1 VRADKGRII
10 QVISNLLDNAIK
22 FTEEG
27 IIYVNLDKKANENE
41 IVVSI
46 VDNGIGISSDI
57 EPLLFTKFMTKA
69 NKGTGLGLY
78 ISKSIIDAHG
88 GTIWAENNKKGKG
101 ATFRF
106 SLPIES
112 NNRIITN

>member
-1 VRADKGRII
+1 M
-10 QVISNLLDNAIK
+10 LDNAIK

-27 IIYVNLDKKANENE
+27 TIYIKLHEKANQNE

-46 VDNGIGISSDI
+46 TDTGIGISPDI

-88 GTIWAENNKKGKG
+88 GTIRAENNKNGKG

-106 SLPIES
+106 SLPIER
-112 NNRIITN
+112 NK